1 VDQGIRR
8 PVPDSVESPAA
19 DTYFAYGGDFV
30 DVPNDGNFVI
40 NGVVKADRT
49 PDPKLRELK
58 KVHQEVDIQ
67 PLNLA
72 SGDIVVENEH
82 FFTNLREH
90 GATWTLRRNGPGE
103 QHIVLWM
110 RGDYSSYTDYDTDIV
125 GLIDDSILHSFW
137 SDATTP
143 GILRTRDSAG
153 GLFLERRARRRGPAE
168 RRALG
173 GHGAVG
179 RDAPDPPR
187 LRGLGRVEHPVRR
200 GELADREAH
209 SDCRLAL

>member
-1 VDQGIRR
+1 MDQGIRR

-90 GATWTLRRNGPGE
+90 EATWTLRRNGPDE

-125 GLIDDSILHSFW
+125 GLIDDSILYSF
-137 SDATTP
+137 
-143 GILRTRDSAG
+143 
-153 GLFLERRARRRGPAE
+153 
-168 RRALG
+168 
-173 GHGAVG
+173 
-179 RDAPDPPR
+179 
-187 LRGLGRVEHPVRR
+187 
-200 GELADREAH
+200 
-209 SDCRLAL
+209 